1 MITADMALDV
11 YIDINILL
19 VFACVL
25 WLAAT
30 AGLRAAGLG
39 HAVSARLSLLRWG
52 FLAVLASPVIG
63 AVLGK
68 GIAFGFTLSDFIV
81 AQYLQGRFQ
90 MDPFTLETMLTLRGQ
105 TTRAMLDPQGSV
117 AGVLGLVLLG
127 GALFHAARLF
137 LAWAILRRVMR
148 ESYLWRRFGA
158 VELRLSDTVS
168 VPFSTRSWHRR
179 YVVLPS
185 AMLARADDLRIAL
198 GHEFQHLRQGDVEWE
213 IGLALLRP
221 LLFWNPA
228 FHLWKRQIEEMR
240 ELACD
245 RRLMARR
252 KLGVAAYCQ
261 CLLRV
266 CHDSLTPRHLFA
278 VTMPVVGLLTAAPRP
293 STRRRFAPRSAGLL
307 RRRMEALVEARSEPR
322 STRLSLMLLA
332 PLGILTFTAAVA
344 LQRPGDWSQDR
355 LMLSAILNLE
365 RFEAL
370 NATVP
375 SLAVPG
381 W

>member
-1 MITADMALDV
+1 MITADVALDV
-11 YIDINILL
+11 YLDINILL

-52 FLAVLASPVIG
+52 FLAVLASPVVVALLAEG
-63 AVLGK
+63 VAV
-68 GIAFGFTLSDFIV
+68 GFNLTDFVV

-105 TTRAMLDPQGSV
+105 TTAAMLDPQGWV
-117 AGVLGLVLLG
+117 ALVLGVALLG
-127 GALFHAARLF
+127 GALFHVARLV
-137 LAWAILRRVMR
+137 LAWTMLRRVMR
-148 ESYLWRRFGA
+148 ESYHWRRFGA

-168 VPFSTRSWHRR
+168 VPFSTRSLRR
-179 YVVLPS
+179 RHVVLPS
-185 AMLARADDLRIAL
+185 AMLARADDLRIAV

-213 IGLALLRP
+213 IGLELLRP

-252 KLGVAAYCQ
+252 KLGIAAYCQ

-266 CHDSLTPRHLFA
+266 CDDSLSTRRLFA
-278 VTMPVVGLLTAAPRP
+278 VTMPVVGLLTAAPR
-293 STRRRFAPRSAGLL
+293 SAGLL
-307 RRRMEALVEARSEPR
+307 RRRMEALVDARSEPR
-322 STRLSLMLLA
+322 TTRLSLLLLA
-332 PLGILTFTAAVA
+332 PLAILTFIAALA
-344 LQRPGDWSQDR
+344 MQRPGDWSQDR

>member
-1 MITADMALDV
+1 MITADAALDV

-19 VFACVL
+19 LFACML

-30 AGLRAAGLG
+30 AGLRAIGLG

-52 FLAVLASPVIG
+52 FLAVLASPIAG
-63 AVLGK
+63 MLLAKGMAV
-68 GIAFGFTLSDFIV
+68 GFTLTDFIV
-81 AQYLQGRFQ
+81 SQYLQGRFQ

-105 TTRAMLDPQGSV
+105 TIGAMLEPKGWV
-117 AGVLGLVLLG
+117 MLTVGAFLLV
-127 GALFHAARLF
+127 GALFHVARLI
-137 LAWAILRRVMR
+137 LAWVLLRRVMR
-148 ESYLWRRFGA
+148 ESYHWRRFGV
-158 VELRLSDTVS
+158 VELRLSDTVT
-168 VPFSTRSWHRR
+168 VPFSTRSLRR
-179 YVVLPS
+179 RHVVLPS

-213 IGLALLRP
+213 IGLELLRP
-221 LLFWNPA
+221 LLFWNPG
-228 FHLWKRQIEEMR
+228 FHLWKRQVEEVR

-252 KLGVAAYCQ
+252 KLDIAAYCR

-266 CHDSLTPRHLFA
+266 CDDSLSPRRLFA
-278 VTMPVVGLLTAAPRP
+278 VTMPVVGLLTAAPR
-293 STRRRFAPRSAGLL
+293 SAGLL
-307 RRRMEALVEARSEPR
+307 RRRMEALVDARSEPR
-322 STRLSLMLLA
+322 TTRLSLLLLA
-332 PLGILTFTAAVA
+332 PIALLTFIAALA
-344 LQRPGDWSQDR
+344 MQRPGDWSQDR

-370 NATVP
+370 NATTP
-375 SLAVPG
+375 RLAVPG

>member
-1 MITADMALDV
+1 MITADVALDV
-11 YIDINILL
+11 YLDINILL

-105 TTRAMLDPQGSV
+105 TTQAMLDPTGWV
-117 AGVLGLVLLG
+117 AITLGVVLLG

-137 LAWAILRRVMR
+137 LAWAMLRRVMR
-148 ESYLWRRFGA
+148 ESYHWRRFGA

-221 LLFWNPA
+221 LLFWNPG

-252 KLGVAAYCQ
+252 KLGVAAYCR

-266 CHDSLTPRHLFA
+266 CDDSLTPRRLFA
-278 VTMPVVGLLTAAPRP
+278 VTMPVVGLLTAE
-293 STRRRFAPRSAGLL
+293 RRTFTARSAGLL

-322 STRLSLMLLA
+322 STRLSLLLLA
-332 PLGILTFTAAVA
+332 PLAILTFIAALA
-344 LQRPGDWSQDR
+344 MQRPGDWSQDR